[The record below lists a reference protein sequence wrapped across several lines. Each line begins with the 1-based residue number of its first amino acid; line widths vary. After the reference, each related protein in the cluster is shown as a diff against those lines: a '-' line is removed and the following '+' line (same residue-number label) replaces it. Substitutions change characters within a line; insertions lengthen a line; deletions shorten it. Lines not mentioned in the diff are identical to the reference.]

1 MAKTDRID
9 FADLKTFLT
18 IVRCRSFTLAAIEL
32 GQTPSAVSH
41 AMRRLEDRLGAKLLN
56 RSSRAVSATATGHDL
71 AERLENGFNEIGAAL
86 ETFDAPG
93 AARLGE
99 IRLNVFADAAH
110 LLIAPALPEFVRL
123 CPDVRLTVVV
133 ENRPIDIVAEGYD
146 AGIRYGHYVPED
158 MVAVPLTGAQRWVMA
173 ASPSY
178 LDTHGPPRLPD
189 DLAEHVCLQLLLGD
203 NSSYRWEVRAD
214 GAPRRLR
221 VPGLLTINDT
231 ATTISACK
239 AGLGIAYVLE
249 ARIADEL
256 ARGELRIVLE
266 RNAYPEDPFHIY
278 YSSRRY
284 KHPALLTLIDIIR
297 EQQSLPKLV
306 SRGRS
311 RSAKAAAG
319 SAATAVTERLF
330 PVRKASSSR

>member
-1 MAKTDRID
+1 VPKTDRID
-9 FADLKTFLT
+9 FADLKSFLT

-32 GQTPSAVSH
+32 GQTPSALSH

-56 RSSRAVSATATGHDL
+56 RSSRAVSATAVGCDL
-71 AERLENGFNEIGAAL
+71 AARLDNGFNEIGSAL
-86 ETFDAPG
+86 ETFNAPG
-93 AARLGE
+93 TARLGE

-110 LLIAPALPEFVRL
+110 LLIAPALPEFMRL

-133 ENRPIDIVAEGYD
+133 EDRPIDIVAEGYD

-173 ASPSY
+173 AAPAY
-178 LDTHGPPRLPD
+178 LDRQGSPRSPD
-189 DLAEHVCLQLLLGD
+189 ELASHNCLQLLLGD
-203 NSSYRWEVRAD
+203 NSSYRWEVKD
-214 GAPRRLR
+214 NGEPRRLR

-231 ATTISACK
+231 ATTVSACK

-256 ARGELRIVLE
+256 ARGELRIVLDE
-266 RNAYPEDPFHIY
+266 NAYPEDPFHIY

-284 KHPALLTLIDIIR
+284 KHPALLTLIDVIR
-297 EQQSLPKLV
+297 EQQSLPKLAA
-306 SRGRS
+306 RGRS
-311 RSAKAAAG
+311 RPAPARAK
-319 SAATAVTERLF
+319 
-330 PVRKASSSR
+330 SS

>member
-9 FADLKTFLT
+9 FADLRSFLT

-32 GQTPSAVSH
+32 GLTASALSH

-56 RSSRAVSATATGHDL
+56 RSSRAVSATAVGQDL
-71 AERLENGFNEIGAAL
+71 AARLENGFNEIGSAL
-86 ETFDAPG
+86 ETFEAPG

-110 LLIAPALPEFVRL
+110 LLIAPALPEFVRQ

-133 ENRPIDIVAEGYD
+133 EDRPIDIVAQGYD
-146 AGIRYGHYVPED
+146 AGVRYGHYVPED
-158 MVAVPLTGAQRWVMA
+158 MVAVPLTGRQRWVMA
-173 ASPSY
+173 ASAAY
-178 LDTHGPPRLPD
+178 LERHGIPRGPD
-189 DLAEHVCLQLLLGD
+189 ELADHNCLQLLLGD
-203 NSSYRWEVRAD
+203 NSSYRWEVRD
-214 GAPRRLR
+214 KGAPRRLR

-231 ATTISACK
+231 STTISACK

-256 ARGELRIVLE
+256 ARGELQIVLE
-266 RNAYPEDPFHIY
+266 KNAYPEDPFHIY

-297 EQQSLPKLV
+297 EQQSLPRLAG
-306 SRGRS
+306 RGRS
-311 RSAKAAAG
+311 R
-319 SAATAVTERLF
+319 TAPARARTR
-330 PVRKASSSR
+330 

>member
-1 MAKTDRID
+1 MSKPDRID
-9 FADLKTFLT
+9 FADLKSFLT
-18 IVRCRSFTLAAIEL
+18 IVRSRSFRLAAIEL
-32 GQTPSAVSH
+32 GQTPSALSH

-56 RSSRAVSATATGHDL
+56 RTSRAVSPTAVGRDL
-71 AERLENGFNEIGAAL
+71 AERLEDGFNQIGSAL

-110 LLIAPALPEFVRL
+110 LLIAPALPEFARL
-123 CPDVRLTVVV
+123 CSEVRLTVVV

-158 MVAVPLTGAQRWVMA
+158 MVAVPLTGPQRWVMA
-173 ASPSY
+173 ASPAYIASR
-178 LDTHGPPRLPD
+178 GQPACID
-189 DLAEHVCLQLLLGD
+189 DLSKHACLQLLLGD
-203 NSSYRWEVRAD
+203 NSSYRWEVND
-214 GAPRRLR
+214 GGTPRRLR
-221 VPGLLTINDT
+221 VPGSLTINDT

-239 AGLGIAYVLE
+239 AGLGIAYLLE

-266 RNAYPEDPFHIY
+266 HHAYVEDPFHIY

-284 KHPALLTLIDIIR
+284 NHPALRTLINIVR
-297 EQQSLPKLV
+297 RQWGLPKV
-306 SRGRS
+306 
-311 RSAKAAAG
+311 
-319 SAATAVTERLF
+319 V
-330 PVRKASSSR
+330 

>member
-9 FADLKTFLT
+9 FADLRSFLT

-56 RSSRAVSATATGHDL
+56 RSSRAVSTTAAGCDL
-71 AERLENGFNEIGAAL
+71 AARLENGFNEIGSAL

-93 AARLGE
+93 TGRLGE

-110 LLIAPALPEFVRL
+110 LIIAPALPEFTRL
-123 CPDVRLTVVV
+123 CPEVRLTVVV

-158 MVAVPLTGAQRWVMA
+158 MIAVPLTGPQRWVMA
-173 ASPSY
+173 AAPSY
-178 LDTHGPPRLPD
+178 LERYGLPRLPD
-189 DLAEHVCLQLLLGD
+189 ELASHNCLQLLLGD
-203 NSSYRWEVRAD
+203 NSSYRWDVNDR
-214 GAPRRLR
+214 GGPRRLR

-256 ARGELRIVLE
+256 ARGELRIVLDK
-266 RNAYPEDPFHIY
+266 NAYPEDPFHIY

-284 KHPALLTLIDIIR
+284 KHPALLTLVDVIR
-297 EQQSLPKLV
+297 EQQSLPKLAV
-306 SRGRS
+306 RGRS
-311 RSAKAAAG
+311 RPTPAHSIK
-319 SAATAVTERLF
+319 R
-330 PVRKASSSR
+330 

>member
-1 MAKTDRID
+1 MTKTDRID
-9 FADLKTFLT
+9 FADLKSFLT
-18 IVRCRSFTLAAIEL
+18 IVRSRSFRLAAIEL
-32 GQTPSAVSH
+32 GQTPSALSH

-56 RSSRAVSATATGHDL
+56 RTSRAVSPTAVGRDL
-71 AERLENGFNEIGAAL
+71 AERLEDGFNQIGSAL

-158 MVAVPLTGAQRWVMA
+158 MVAVPLTGPQRWVMA
-173 ASPSY
+173 ASPAY
-178 LDTHGPPRLPD
+178 LARRGSPRCIDELGQH
-189 DLAEHVCLQLLLGD
+189 ECLQLLLGD
-203 NSSYRWEVRAD
+203 NSSYRWEVND
-214 GAPRRLR
+214 GGTPRRLR
-221 VPGLLTINDT
+221 VPGSLTINDT
-231 ATTISACK
+231 ATTINACK
-239 AGLGIAYVLE
+239 AGLGIAYLLE

-256 ARGELRIVLE
+256 ARGELQLVLE
-266 RNAYPEDPFHIY
+266 PNAYLEDPFHIY

-284 KHPALLTLIDIIR
+284 NHPALRTLINIVR
-297 EQQSLPKLV
+297 QQWALPKV
-306 SRGRS
+306 G
-311 RSAKAAAG
+311 
-319 SAATAVTERLF
+319 
-330 PVRKASSSR
+330 

>member
-1 MAKTDRID
+1 MPFIMTKTDRID
-9 FADLKTFLT
+9 FADLKSFLT
-18 IVRCRSFTLAAIEL
+18 IVRSRSFRLAAIEL
-32 GQTPSAVSH
+32 GQTPSALSH

-56 RSSRAVSATATGHDL
+56 RTSRAVSPTAVGRDL
-71 AERLENGFNEIGAAL
+71 AERLEDGFNQIGSAL

-158 MVAVPLTGAQRWVMA
+158 MVAVPLTGPQRWVMA
-173 ASPSY
+173 ASPAY
-178 LDTHGPPRLPD
+178 LARRGSPRCID
-189 DLAEHVCLQLLLGD
+189 DLSEHECLQLLLGD
-203 NSSYRWEVRAD
+203 NSSYRWEIND
-214 GAPRRLR
+214 GGTPRRLR
-221 VPGLLTINDT
+221 VPGALTINDT
-231 ATTISACK
+231 ATTIDACK
-239 AGLGIAYVLE
+239 AGLGIAYLLE

-256 ARGELRIVLE
+256 ARGELQLVLE
-266 RNAYPEDPFHIY
+266 QNAYVEDPFHIY

-284 KHPALLTLIDIIR
+284 NHPALRTLIDIVR
-297 EQQSLPKLV
+297 RQWALPKV
-306 SRGRS
+306 
-311 RSAKAAAG
+311 A
-319 SAATAVTERLF
+319 
-330 PVRKASSSR
+330 

>member
-1 MAKTDRID
+1 MATRDRID
-9 FADLKTFLT
+9 FADLKCFLT
-18 IVRCRSFTLAAIEL
+18 IVRCRSFRLAATEI

-56 RSSRAVSATATGHDL
+56 RTSRAVSVTAAGRDL
-71 AERLENGFNEIGAAL
+71 AARLEDGFNQIGSAL
-86 ETFDAPG
+86 ETFEAPG

-110 LLIAPALPEFVRL
+110 LLIAPALPEFVRV

-133 ENRPIDIVAEGYD
+133 ENRPIDIAAEGYD

-158 MVAVPLTGAQRWVMA
+158 MVAVPLTGSQRWVMA
-173 ASPSY
+173 AAPAYLQRHGSPR
-178 LDTHGPPRLPD
+178 RLD
-189 DLAEHVCLQLLLGD
+189 DLAKHTCLQLLLGD
-203 NSSYRWEVRAD
+203 NSSYRWEVRDA
-214 GAPRRLR
+214 GERRRLG

-239 AGLGIAYVLE
+239 AGLGIAYFLE

-256 ARGELRIVLE
+256 TRGELRIVLE
-266 RNAYPEDPFHIY
+266 KNAYREDPFHMY

-284 KHPALLTLIDIIR
+284 NHPALRTLIDIIR
-297 EQQSLPKLV
+297 EQQS
-306 SRGRS
+306 
-311 RSAKAAAG
+311 
-319 SAATAVTERLF
+319 
-330 PVRKASSSR
+330 

>member
-1 MAKTDRID
+1 MPNTERVD

-18 IVRCRSFTLAAIEL
+18 IVRCRSFRRAAIEL

-41 AMRRLEDRLGAKLLN
+41 AMRRLEERLGAKLLN
-56 RSSRAVSATATGHDL
+56 RTSRAVSPTAVGRELAT
-71 AERLENGFNEIGAAL
+71 RLEDGFNQIGAAL
-86 ETFDAPG
+86 ETLDAPG

-110 LLIAPALPEFVRL
+110 LLVAPALPEFVRR

-133 ENRPIDIVAEGYD
+133 EDRPIDIVAEGYD

-158 MVAVPLTGAQRWVMA
+158 MVAVPLTGAQRWVIA
-173 ASPSY
+173 ASPGY
-178 LDTHGPPRLPD
+178 LERHGVPRRLN
-189 DLAEHVCLQLLLGD
+189 DLANHICLQLLLGD
-203 NSSYRWEVRAD
+203 NSSYRWELSEK
-214 GAPRRLR
+214 GAARRLR

-239 AGLGIAYVLE
+239 AGLGMAYLLE

-256 ARGELRIVLE
+256 ARGELLTVLKKH
-266 RNAYPEDPFHIY
+266 AYPEDPFHLY

-284 KHPALLTLIDIIR
+284 NHPALRTLINIIR
-297 EQQSLPKLV
+297 EQQSLPPL
-306 SRGRS
+306 
-311 RSAKAAAG
+311 AADKQANRRRQ
-319 SAATAVTERLF
+319 AFRE
-330 PVRKASSSR
+330 

>member
-1 MAKTDRID
+1 MTKTDRID
-9 FADLKTFLT
+9 FADLKSFLT
-18 IVRCRSFTLAAIEL
+18 IVRSRSFRLAAIEL
-32 GQTPSAVSH
+32 GQTPSALSH

-56 RSSRAVSATATGHDL
+56 RTSRAVSPTAVGRDL
-71 AERLENGFNEIGAAL
+71 AERLEDGFNQIGSAL

-158 MVAVPLTGAQRWVMA
+158 MVAVPLTGPQRWVMA
-173 ASPSY
+173 ASPAY
-178 LDTHGPPRLPD
+178 LARHGSPRCIDELGQH
-189 DLAEHVCLQLLLGD
+189 ECLHLLLGD
-203 NSSYRWEVRAD
+203 NSSYRWEVND
-214 GAPRRLR
+214 GGTPRRLR
-221 VPGLLTINDT
+221 VPGSLTINDT
-231 ATTISACK
+231 ATTINACK
-239 AGLGIAYVLE
+239 AGLGIAYLLE

-256 ARGELRIVLE
+256 ARGELQLVLE
-266 RNAYPEDPFHIY
+266 PNAYVEDPFHIY

-284 KHPALLTLIDIIR
+284 NHPALRTLINIVR
-297 EQQSLPKLV
+297 QQWALPKV
-306 SRGRS
+306 G
-311 RSAKAAAG
+311 
-319 SAATAVTERLF
+319 
-330 PVRKASSSR
+330 